1 MAAIPLG
8 KRVEGV
14 SRVVDVSWKVDSS
27 TGDDV
32 TKEGKHRNTSV
43 LDLDVTKTFEASFI
57 GSVQKTEGV
66 EEAKWWLDTKFILEG
81 VQGGGLGS
89 LLDRGECTGGGDKG
103 GKDGGLHVVC
113 FLKL

>member
-1 MAAIPLG
+1 M
-8 KRVEGV
+8 
-14 SRVVDVSWKVDSS
+14 
-27 TGDDV
+27 
-32 TKEGKHRNTSV
+32 

-89 LLDRGECTGGGDKG
+89 LLDRGESTGGGNKS
-103 GKDGGLHVVC
+103 GKDGGLHDEIFVFDEIVRLGFGFEKKKNLRVLC
-113 FLKL
+113 VEVEDV